1 MLLYGLN
8 ACPANATDNR
18 SLDFVIFRTLANIF
32 ETFSQDIINE
42 CRTAFS
48 LPLVADIIRTQK
60 INFLVRYYASENLVC
75 KVFAQNAECE
85 INALRVLK
93 L

>member
-1 MLLYGLN
+1 MRQITDLL
-8 ACPANATDNR
+8 
-18 SLDFVIFRTLANIF
+18 TLSFLEPLQKCF
-32 ETFSQDIINE
+32 ETFSQDVINE

-48 LPLVADIIRTQK
+48 LPLVADIMTQK
-60 INFLVRYYASENLVC
+60 INFLVRYYASKNLVC

>member
-1 MLLYGLN
+1 MRQITDLLTLSFLE
-8 ACPANATDNR
+8 
-18 SLDFVIFRTLANIF
+18 SLQKFLKHSPKILSMN
-32 ETFSQDIINE
+32 
-42 CRTAFS
+42 
-48 LPLVADIIRTQK
+48 ADIIRTQK

>member
-1 MLLYGLN
+1 M
-8 ACPANATDNR
+8 
-18 SLDFVIFRTLANIF
+18 F

-48 LPLVADIIRTQK
+48 LPLVADIIRTHK

-75 KVFAQNAECE
+75 KVFAQNADV
-85 INALRVLK
+85 R
-93 L
+93 